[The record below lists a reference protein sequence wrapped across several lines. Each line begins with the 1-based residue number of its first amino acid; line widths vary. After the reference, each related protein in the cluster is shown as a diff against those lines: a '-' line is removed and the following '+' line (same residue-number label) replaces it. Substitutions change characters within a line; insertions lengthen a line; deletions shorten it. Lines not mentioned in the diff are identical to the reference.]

1 MTKRSKYTLS
11 ELSEEEKKTKINEYP
26 PYAFQWEGMTSDVG
40 GIKKGVRKVDP
51 RFYNGYLML
60 PSVNMIL
67 HAKIKKEIPSKIV
80 SDPTNKKM
88 INFTC

>member
-1 MTKRSKYTLS
+1 MQF
-11 ELSEEEKKTKINEYP
+11 NE
-26 PYAFQWEGMTSDVG
+26 EGMTSDVG
-40 GIKKGVRKVDP
+40 GIKKGVRTVDP

-60 PSVNMIL
+60 PSIITIL